1 MPSAGRCGHR
11 EAKGREEM
19 TKIKDLPKH
28 KRPREKLLERGAES
42 LSDAELL
49 AILIRTG
56 RAGKSALDIAK
67 ETLKK
72 YPLSKLLEL
81 NQDELT
87 SIKGLEST
95 KAITVKAALEL
106 GKRAVGSL
114 DKSFPV
120 IDSVKEAVVHLS
132 DLKGKQKEHF
142 VALYLNARKQLV
154 HKEIVSIGTLTETVA
169 HPREV
174 FEPAIRHFAT
184 SVILAHNH
192 PSKNM
197 DVSDADIKLT
207 EKLIQSG
214 AILDIEVVDHIVIGD
229 DDYISFKEKGL
240 LF

>member
-1 MPSAGRCGHR
+1 
-11 EAKGREEM
+11 M

-28 KRPREKLLERGAES
+28 KRPREKLSEKGAEN

-72 YPLSKLLEL
+72 YPLPKLLAVTKDGL
-81 NQDELT
+81 IG
-87 SIKGLEST
+87 IKGLENT
-95 KAITVKAALEL
+95 KAITIKAALEL
-106 GKRAVGSL
+106 GRRAVGLFNNSL
-114 DKSFPV
+114 P
-120 IDSVKEAVVHLS
+120 ILDSVKETVAQLA
-132 DLKGKQKEHF
+132 DLRGKQKEYF
-142 VALYLNARKQLV
+142 VALYLNARKQLI
-154 HKEIVSIGTLTETVA
+154 HKETVSIGTLTETLV

-174 FEPAIRHFAT
+174 FEPAIRHFA
-184 SVILAHNH
+184 SAVILAHNH

-197 DVSDADIKLT
+197 EVSEADIKLT

-214 AILDIEVVDHIVIGD
+214 AILDIEVLDHLVIAD
-229 DDYISFKEKGL
+229 DGYVSFKEKGL

>member
-1 MPSAGRCGHR
+1 
-11 EAKGREEM
+11 M

-28 KRPREKLLERGAES
+28 KRPREKLSERGAES

-67 ETLKK
+67 EAMKK
-72 YPLSKLLEL
+72 YPLSKLLSTTQKEL
-81 NQDELT
+81 IA
-87 SIKGLEST
+87 IKGLENT
-95 KAITVKAALEL
+95 KAITIKAALEL
-106 GKRAVGSL
+106 GRRAVGSFSDSL
-114 DKSFPV
+114 PILS
-120 IDSVKEAVVHLS
+120 SVKETVAQLA
-132 DLKGKQKEHF
+132 DLRGKQKEYF
-142 VALYLNARKQLV
+142 VVLYLNARKQLI

-174 FEPAIRHFAT
+174 FEPAIRLFAS

-197 DVSDADIKLT
+197 EVSEADIKLT

-214 AILDIEVVDHIVIGD
+214 TILDIEVLDHIIVTDNG
-229 DDYISFKEKGL
+229 YISFKEKGL